1 MEWKDYFNDP
11 FFKVNDKDIKENL
24 ECKNKKFKFR

>member
-11 FFKVNDKDIKENL
+11 FFNVNDDDINENE
-24 ECKNKKFKFR
+24 ECKIDI